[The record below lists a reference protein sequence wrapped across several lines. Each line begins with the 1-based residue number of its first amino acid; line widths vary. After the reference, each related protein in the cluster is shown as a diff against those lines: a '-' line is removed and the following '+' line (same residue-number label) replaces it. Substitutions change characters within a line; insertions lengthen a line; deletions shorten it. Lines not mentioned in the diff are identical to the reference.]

1 MEAKMPARDI
11 TTNKID
17 GVYTIINL
25 VNGKAYVGQ
34 NVNWWSGHRASR
46 PVRRPPA
53 VATMNK

>member
-1 MEAKMPARDI
+1 MPARDI

-34 NVNWWSGHRASR
+34 SVNWWSGVWSR
-46 PVRRPPA
+46 SSR
-53 VATMNK
+53 

>member
-1 MEAKMPARDI
+1 MPARDI

-25 VNGKAYVGQ
+25 VNGNSYVGQ
-34 NVNWWSGHRASR
+34 SVNWWSGHRASR